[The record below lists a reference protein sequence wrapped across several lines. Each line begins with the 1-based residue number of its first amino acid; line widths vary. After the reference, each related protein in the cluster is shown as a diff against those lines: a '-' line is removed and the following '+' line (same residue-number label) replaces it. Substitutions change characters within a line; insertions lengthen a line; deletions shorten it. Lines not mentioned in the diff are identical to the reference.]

1 MVLVYTSL
9 CGLIPKYANTAWDA
23 TLAMNTMS
31 LKMLQKKTVKLGV
44 GKVSLL
50 MLWTEPATSQK
61 KPKKNHKL
69 GYLMKI
75 LQEEERCWSL
85 MMTYDGINRVHQNMR
100 MTSRPAAPGELM
112 SVDTAPHGHQNSFLP
127 RTIRD
132 TKEKTD

>member
-61 KPKKNHKL
+61 KPKKKSQTRLFDENPTGRGAMLIANDDLWWDQQSPPK
-69 GYLMKI
+69 Y
-75 LQEEERCWSL
+75 EN
-85 MMTYDGINRVHQNMR
+85 D
-100 MTSRPAAPGELM
+100 
-112 SVDTAPHGHQNSFLP
+112 
-127 RTIRD
+127 
-132 TKEKTD
+132 